1 MKKILYTLLFST
13 PLLFTACNPNNK
25 VNQKAVESNIQVVQ
39 EATVGDTSTSSTKMT
54 SSTVTYANDKKFIK
68 DKGMLH
74 IKSFMGTL
82 QPTLMGMMKSDPSH
96 KTALGACSTLG
107 QSMVDDYN
115 RASDVKIRR
124 TALRYRNPKNKP
136 DTTDKTVMERF
147 LASNNFKEP
156 LVVDMGD
163 SYRVYKALE
172 VKQPCL
178 ACHGEHI
185 SQDLQKMLIR
195 KYPTDMATNFKLG
208 DFRGA
213 VVAEIKK

>member
-1 MKKILYTLLFST
+1 MNKIVSTLLFST
-13 PLLFTACNPNNK
+13 PLIFTACNPTTN
-25 VNQKAVESNIQVVQ
+25 QVVPSSNNNHTQ
-39 EATVGDTSTSSTKMT
+39 EVINQGSTI
-54 SSTVTYANDKKFIK
+54 SSTVTYANDKKAIK
-68 DKGMLH
+68 NRGMLH
-74 IKSFMGTL
+74 IKSFMETL
-82 QPTLMGMMKSDPSH
+82 QPTLMGMIQSDPTY

-107 QSMVDDYN
+107 QSMADDYN

-136 DTTDKTVMERF
+136 DATDKTVMERF
-147 LASNNFKEP
+147 LATKEFNEP

-178 ACHGEHI
+178 ACHGENI

>member
-1 MKKILYTLLFST
+1 MNKILSTLLFTT
-13 PLLFTACNPNNK
+13 PILFTACNSTTNEVKP
-25 VNQKAVESNIQVVQ
+25 KAVESDIQFVQ
-39 EATVGDTSTSSTKMT
+39 EATVGVSTPSTKATSS
-54 SSTVTYANDKKFIK
+54 SVTYANDKKDIK
-68 DKGMLH
+68 DRGMLH
-74 IKSFMGTL
+74 IKGFMGTL
-82 QPTLMGMMKSDPSH
+82 QPTLMGMMKSDPTH

-107 QSMVDDYN
+107 QSMADDYN
-115 RASDVKIRR
+115 RVSNVKIRR
-124 TALRYRNPKNKP
+124 TALRYRNPKNRP
-136 DTTDKTVMERF
+136 DATDTTVMERF
-147 LASNNFKEP
+147 LATKEFNEP

-178 ACHGEHI
+178 ACHGENI

>member
-1 MKKILYTLLFST
+1 MNKKLYTLLFTT
-13 PLLFTACNPNNK
+13 PLLFTACNSTNK
-25 VNQKAVESNIQVVQ
+25 VEPKTVEKDIQIVQ
-39 EATVGDTSTSSTKMT
+39 EATVKTPTPLAKSV
-54 SSTVTYANDKKFIK
+54 SSTVTYANNKKLIK
-68 DKGMLH
+68 ERGMLH

-82 QPTLMGMMKSDPSH
+82 QPTLMGMMKSDPTY

-107 QSMVDDYN
+107 QSMVAEYN
-115 RASDVKIRR
+115 NMSDVKIRR

-136 DTTDKTVMERF
+136 DATDKTVMERF

-172 VKQPCL
+172 VKKPCL

-213 VVAEIKK
+213 VVAKIKK

>member
-1 MKKILYTLLFST
+1 MNKIVCTLLFAT
-13 PLLFTACNPNNK
+13 PILFTACNSTNEVAPRAEE
-25 VNQKAVESNIQVVQ
+25 QIQIIQ
-39 EATVGDTSTSSTKMT
+39 EATVRTPTPLTKTS
-54 SSTVTYANDKKFIK
+54 SSTVTYTNDKKSIK

-82 QPTLMGMMKSDPSH
+82 QPTLIGMMKSDPTH

-107 QSMVDDYN
+107 QSMADDYN
-115 RASDVKIRR
+115 RVSNVKIRR

-136 DTTDKTVMERF
+136 DTTDVTVMERF
-147 LASNNFKEP
+147 LASNDFEEP

-163 SYRVYKALE
+163 HYRVYKALE

-213 VVAEIKK
+213 VVAKVKK

>member
-1 MKKILYTLLFST
+1 MTNKMLCTILFTT
-13 PLLFTACNPNNK
+13 PLLFTACSSTSDVTPNAK
-25 VNQKAVESNIQVVQ
+25 EEMIQVIQ
-39 EATVGDTSTSSTKMT
+39 EATVRTSTPLAKTTST
-54 SSTVTYANDKKFIK
+54 TVTYTNDKKNIK
-68 DKGMLH
+68 NRGMLH
-74 IKSFMGTL
+74 IKTFMGTL

-107 QSMVDDYN
+107 QSMADDYN
-115 RASDVKIRR
+115 NVSDVKIRR

-136 DTTDKTVMERF
+136 DATDVTVMERF

-172 VKQPCL
+172 SKQPCL

-185 SQDLQKMLIR
+185 SKDLKEMLLR

>member
-1 MKKILYTLLFST
+1 MNKIVCTLLFTT
-13 PLLFTACNPNNK
+13 PLLFTACNSTNEVTP
-25 VNQKAVESNIQVVQ
+25 KAEENIQVVQ
-39 EATVGDTSTSSTKMT
+39 EATVGASSSSTKVA
-54 SSTVTYANDKKFIK
+54 SSSVTYANDKKFIK
-68 DKGMLH
+68 EKGMLH
-74 IKSFMGTL
+74 IKSFMETL
-82 QPTLMGMMKSDPSH
+82 QPTLMGMMKSDPTH

-107 QSMVDDYN
+107 QSMTDDYN

-136 DTTDKTVMERF
+136 DATDTTVMERF

-178 ACHGEHI
+178 ACHGKNI

-195 KYPTDMATNFKLG
+195 KYPNDMATNFKLG